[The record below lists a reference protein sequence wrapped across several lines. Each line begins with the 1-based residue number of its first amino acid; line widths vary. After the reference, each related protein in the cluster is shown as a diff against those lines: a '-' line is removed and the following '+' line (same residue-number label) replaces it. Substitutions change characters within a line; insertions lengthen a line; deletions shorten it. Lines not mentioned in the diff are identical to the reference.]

1 MMFREPKKTLSTQLN
16 KRVQIQTVQSVSDG
30 EGGFTDTW
38 TPIKNQDE
46 TIKLFWAGIQPIKA
60 TQQAEYKS
68 INVDATHLIKL
79 RGAVA
84 VNEKDRIVYGT
95 RIFEILTIENIQ
107 ERGVLKLCTCL
118 ERR

>member
-1 MMFREPKKTLSTQLN
+1 VIQREGKKTLSTELK
-16 KRVQIQTVQSVSDG
+16 KRVQIQTKASVSDG
-30 EGGFTDTW
+30 EGGFTDTY
-38 TPIKNQDE
+38 T
-46 TIKLFWAGIQPIKA
+46 TSATVWAGISPIRA

-68 INVDATHLIKL
+68 INVDATHLVKL
-79 RGAVA
+79 RGAVY
-84 VNEKDRIVYGT
+84 VNELDRIVYGA